1 MSVNSQTEKT
11 RQAFPRKIVPNGLY
25 LLDEP
30 ENSLSAQRQIELVAF
45 IEDMTRYEHCQFVIA
60 THSPFVLSIK
70 EAKIYDLDQKPVDVR
85 RWTQLE
91 NVQTYY
97 AFPNASRS
105 F

>member
-1 MSVNSQTEKT
+1 M
-11 RQAFPRKIVPNGLY
+11 PNGLY

-97 AFPNASRS
+97 RFFQMHQEAFEDEKRRTDQ
-105 F
+105 